1 MAREVPMPRLSDTME
16 EGKVLQWYK
25 QVGDSV
31 EKGELLAEIETD
43 KAVMDLE
50 SVEEGTLVQIL
61 VAAGGSA
68 ALGAPIALVG
78 EESELGQEVSVA
90 TPSAAAPDAATVT
103 TVEPS
108 GAETDG
114 RTPQPTAA
122 PQPAGAATTPAASGV
137 AGKVNRVKASPL
149 ARRLAA
155 EQGLDLAAIKGTG
168 PGGRIVKDD
177 VEKAALEVAVAD
189 DPAAMPSESEVTSL
203 SRMQA
208 TIVRRMLESKTTV
221 PHFYLTMEVDMSAAK
236 AMRAEVNAA
245 WSEEEHI
252 SFNDIVIRAT
262 ALSLMRHPDANGSFR
277 DGGFVYHEEAN
288 IGIAVAVPSGLLVP
302 VLKNCDTKPLRQLA
316 VEAKVLVERT
326 REGKNRPGDLEGGTF
341 TVSNLGMFGVRD
353 FYAIVNPPQSAIIAV
368 GGIEPR
374 PVVRDGEIVVRD
386 IMYLSISADHRILY
400 GAPAAEFLRDL
411 KDLLENPYNLLI

>member
-16 EGKVLQWYK
+16 EGRVLQWYK
-25 QVGDSV
+25 QVGDSIK
-31 EKGELLAEIETD
+31 KGELLAEIETD

-50 SVEEGTLVQIL
+50 SVEEGTLLQLL

-78 EESELGQEVSVA
+78 DESEIGKQVA
-90 TPSAAAPDAATVT
+90 VAAPTEPAAGDAL
-103 TVEPS
+103 ES
-108 GAETDG
+108 GVDLGSPRGAVSDANTGETDS
-114 RTPQPTAA
+114 A
-122 PQPAGAATTPAASGV
+122 PQPAESAQTDAESG
-137 AGKVNRVKASPL
+137 RVKASPL
-149 ARRLAA
+149 ARRMAA
-155 EQGLDLAAIKGTG
+155 EQGLDLTKIRGTG

-177 VEKAALEVAVAD
+177 VEKATRDAAVSD
-189 DPAAMPSESEVTSL
+189 DPAAMPSETEVASL

-208 TIVRRMLESKTTV
+208 TIVRRMVESKTTV
-221 PHFYLTMEVDMSAAK
+221 PHFYLTLEVDMSAAK

-245 WSEEEHI
+245 WSEEERI
-252 SFNDIVIRAT
+252 SYNDIIIRAT
-262 ALSLMRHPDANGSFR
+262 ALSLMRHPDANGYYR
-277 DGGFVYHEEAN
+277 DGGFVYHQEAN

-353 FYAIVNPPQSAIIAV
+353 FYAIINPPQSAIIAV

-374 PVVRDGEIVVRD
+374 PVVRDGEIVIRD
-386 IMYLSISADHRILY
+386 IMFLSISADHRILY

>member
-16 EGKVLQWYK
+16 EGRVLQWYK
-25 QVGDSV
+25 QVGDSIK
-31 EKGELLAEIETD
+31 KGELLAEIETD

-50 SVEEGTLVQIL
+50 SVEEGTLLQLL
-61 VAAGGSA
+61 VAEGGSA

-78 EESELGQEVSVA
+78 DESEIGEQIAV
-90 TPSAAAPDAATVT
+90 AAPTEPAADDALESGADVRRPGRAVADGSTGETGSASQPTDAAQ
-103 TVEPS
+103 
-108 GAETDG
+108 TD
-114 RTPQPTAA
+114 
-122 PQPAGAATTPAASGV
+122 AASG
-137 AGKVNRVKASPL
+137 RVKASPL
-149 ARRLAA
+149 ARRMAA
-155 EQGLDLAAIKGTG
+155 EQDLDLTKITGTG

-177 VEKAALEVAVAD
+177 VEKAARDAAVSD
-189 DPAAMPSESEVTSL
+189 DPAAMPSETEVASL

-208 TIVRRMLESKTTV
+208 TIVRRMVESKTTV
-221 PHFYLTMEVDMSAAK
+221 PHFYLTLEVDMSAAK

-245 WSEEEHI
+245 WSEEERI
-252 SFNDIVIRAT
+252 SYNDIIMRAT
-262 ALSLMRHPDANGSFR
+262 ALSLMRHPDANGYYR
-277 DGGFVYHEEAN
+277 DGGFVYHQEAN

-374 PVVRDGEIVVRD
+374 PVVRDGEIVIRD
-386 IMYLSISADHRILY
+386 IMFLSISADHRILY

>member
-16 EGKVLQWYK
+16 EGRVLQWYK

-31 EKGELLAEIETD
+31 KKGELLAEIETD

-50 SVEEGTLVQIL
+50 SVEEGTLLQLL
-61 VAAGGSA
+61 VAEGGSA

-78 EESELGQEVSVA
+78 EESELGKAVA
-90 TPSAAAPDAATVT
+90 VDAPSAMESAAGEADDAGTDGSTPATTIATQTADAARTQGT
-103 TVEPS
+103 T
-108 GAETDG
+108 G
-114 RTPQPTAA
+114 RI
-122 PQPAGAATTPAASGV
+122 
-137 AGKVNRVKASPL
+137 KASPL
-149 ARRLAA
+149 ARRIAD
-155 EQGLDLAAIKGTG
+155 EQGLDLSRIKGTG
-168 PGGRIVKDD
+168 PAGRIVKDD
-177 VEKAALEVAVAD
+177 VEKAAREVAVAD
-189 DPAAMPSESEVTSL
+189 DPTAMPSESEVASL

-221 PHFYLTMEVDMSAAK
+221 PHFYLTLEVDMSAAK

-245 WSEEEHI
+245 WSEEERI
-252 SFNDIVIRAT
+252 SFNDLVIRAT
-262 ALSLMRHPDANGSFR
+262 AMALMRHPDANGSYQ

-411 KDLLENPYNLLI
+411 KGLLENPYNLLI

>member
-16 EGKVLQWYK
+16 EGRVLQWYK

-31 EKGELLAEIETD
+31 AKGELLAEIETD

-50 SVEEGTLVQIL
+50 SVEEGTLLQLL
-61 VAAGGSA
+61 VAAGGTA

-78 EESELGQEVSVA
+78 DESELGTQVA
-90 TPSAAAPDAATVT
+90 VAPPSKT
-103 TVEPS
+103 
-108 GAETDG
+108 ETDHA
-114 RTPQPTAA
+114 QPGTARSDGAAVAPVPA
-122 PQPAGAATTPAASGV
+122 PQPAEAPATQTAAG
-137 AGKVNRVKASPL
+137 RIKASPL
-149 ARRLAA
+149 ARRIAA
-155 EQGLDLAAIKGTG
+155 EQGLDLALIRGTG

-177 VEKAALEVAVAD
+177 VENAAHTAAAAD
-189 DPAAMPSESEVTSL
+189 DPSAMPSETDVASP

-208 TIVRRMLESKTTV
+208 TIIRRMLESKTTI
-221 PHFYLTMEVDMSAAK
+221 PHFYLTLEVDMSAAR

-245 WSEEEHI
+245 WSEQERI

-262 ALSLMRHPDANGSFR
+262 ALSLMKHPDANGSYR

-288 IGIAVAVPSGLLVP
+288 IGIAVAVPDGLLVP

-316 VEAKVLVERT
+316 VEAKVLARRT

-368 GGIEPR
+368 GAIEPR
-374 PVVRDGEIVVRD
+374 PVVRDGEIVIRD

-411 KDLLENPYNLLI
+411 KELLENPYNLLI

>member
-31 EKGELLAEIETD
+31 KKGELLAEIETD

-50 SVEEGTLVQIL
+50 SVEEGTLLQLL
-61 VAAGGSA
+61 VAEGGSA

-78 EESELGQEVSVA
+78 DEGEVGKETADAAPTAPAAEDVPQGDAATDGSTPAAPTAAEPADAVA
-90 TPSAAAPDAATVT
+90 TPGAP
-103 TVEPS
+103 
-108 GAETDG
+108 G
-114 RTPQPTAA
+114 RI
-122 PQPAGAATTPAASGV
+122 
-137 AGKVNRVKASPL
+137 KASPL
-149 ARRLAA
+149 ARRIAA
-155 EQGLDLAAIKGTG
+155 EQGLDLTTIKGTG

-177 VEKAALEVAVAD
+177 VERAAHDVAVAE
-189 DPAAMPSESEVTSL
+189 DPAALPSSSEVASL

-221 PHFYLTMEVDMSAAK
+221 PHFYLTLEVDMSAAK

-245 WSEEEHI
+245 WSEEERI
-252 SFNDIVIRAT
+252 SFNDLVIRAT
-262 ALSLMRHPDANGSFR
+262 AMALMRHPDANGSYQ

-288 IGIAVAVPSGLLVP
+288 IGIAVAVPNGLLVP

-374 PVVRDGEIVVRD
+374 PVVRDGEIVARD

>member
-31 EKGELLAEIETD
+31 AKGELLAEIETD

-50 SVEEGTLVQIL
+50 SVEEGTLLQLL
-61 VAAGGSA
+61 VAEGGSA

-90 TPSAAAPDAATVT
+90 APSAIEPGARETDDDKTDGSTPEAPAISQSATAAATQ
-103 TVEPS
+103 
-108 GAETDG
+108 G
-114 RTPQPTAA
+114 
-122 PQPAGAATTPAASGV
+122 ASG
-137 AGKVNRVKASPL
+137 RIKASPL
-149 ARRLAA
+149 ARRMAA
-155 EQGLDLAAIKGTG
+155 EQGLDLAMIKGTG

-177 VEKAALEVAVAD
+177 VENAARTVAAAD
-189 DPAAMPSESEVTSL
+189 DPAALPSETDVASP

-208 TIVRRMLESKTTV
+208 TIIRRMLESKTTV
-221 PHFYLTMEVDMSAAK
+221 PHFYLTLEVDMSAAK

-245 WSEEEHI
+245 WSEEERI

-262 ALSLMRHPDANGSFR
+262 AQSLMRHPDANGYYR
-277 DGGFVYHEEAN
+277 DGGFVYHQEAN
-288 IGIAVAVPSGLLVP
+288 IGIAVAVPNGLLVP

-374 PVVRDGEIVVRD
+374 PVVRDGEIVARD

-411 KDLLENPYNLLI
+411 KELLENPYNLLV

>member
-16 EGKVLQWYK
+16 EGRVLQWYK

-31 EKGELLAEIETD
+31 KKGELLAEIETD

-50 SVEEGTLVQIL
+50 SVEEGTLLQLL
-61 VAAGGSA
+61 VAEGGAA

-78 EESELGQEVSVA
+78 EAGELGQDIAVD
-90 TPSAAAPDAATVT
+90 TPSAAATDAAT
-103 TVEPS
+103 PS
-108 GAETDG
+108 
-114 RTPQPTAA
+114 Q
-122 PQPAGAATTPAASGV
+122 AGADGAPAPTPAATPPAAVPSAKP
-137 AGKVNRVKASPL
+137 AGGRIKASPL
-149 ARRLAA
+149 ARRIAA
-155 EQGLDLAAIKGTG
+155 EQGIDLSLIKGTG
-168 PGGRIVKDD
+168 PGGRIVKED
-177 VEKAALEVAVAD
+177 VENATHTAAVAD
-189 DPAAMPSESEVTSL
+189 DPAAEPSSSEVASP

-208 TIVRRMLESKTTV
+208 TIIRRMLESKTTV
-221 PHFYLTMEVDMSAAK
+221 PHFYLTLEVDMSAAK

-245 WSEEEHI
+245 WQEEERI
-252 SFNDIVIRAT
+252 SYNDIVIRAT
-262 ALSLMRHPDANGSFR
+262 ALSLMKHPDANGSYR
-277 DGGFVYHEEAN
+277 DHGFVYHSEAN
-288 IGIAVAVPSGLLVP
+288 IGIAVAVPDGLLVP
-302 VLKNCDTKPLRQLA
+302 VLKNCDTKPMRQLA

-386 IMYLSISADHRILY
+386 IMFLSISADHRILY

>member
-31 EKGELLAEIETD
+31 AKGELLAEIETD

-50 SVEEGTLVQIL
+50 SVEEGTLLQLL
-61 VAAGGSA
+61 VAEGGSA

-90 TPSAAAPDAATVT
+90 APSAI
-103 TVEPS
+103 ES
-108 GAETDG
+108 GARVTDDDKTDG
-114 RTPQPTAA
+114 STPEAPAVSQSATAA
-122 PQPAGAATTPAASGV
+122 VTQGASG
-137 AGKVNRVKASPL
+137 RIKASPL
-149 ARRLAA
+149 ARRMAA
-155 EQGLDLAAIKGTG
+155 EQGLDLAMIKGTG

-177 VEKAALEVAVAD
+177 VENAARTVAAAD
-189 DPAAMPSESEVTSL
+189 DPAALPSETDVASP

-208 TIVRRMLESKTTV
+208 TIIRRMLESKTTV
-221 PHFYLTMEVDMSAAK
+221 PHFYLTLEVDMSAAK

-245 WSEEEHI
+245 WSEEERI

-262 ALSLMRHPDANGSFR
+262 AQSLMRHPDANGYYR
-277 DGGFVYHEEAN
+277 DGGFVYHQEAN
-288 IGIAVAVPSGLLVP
+288 IGIAVAVPNGLLVP

-374 PVVRDGEIVVRD
+374 PVVRDGEIVARD

-411 KDLLENPYNLLI
+411 KELLENPYNLLV

>member
-25 QVGDSV
+25 QVGDGV
-31 EKGELLAEIETD
+31 KKGELLAEIETD

-78 EESELGQEVSVA
+78 EESELGQEGSEA
-90 TPSAAAPDAATVT
+90 APSAAATDAAPVT
-103 TVEPS
+103 AEPS

-114 RTPQPTAA
+114 STPATTA
-122 PQPAGAATTPAASGV
+122 PQPAGPAKTPAATS
-137 AGKVNRVKASPL
+137 RVKASPL

-177 VEKAALEVAVAD
+177 VEKAAHEVAVAD

-245 WSEEEHI
+245 WSEEERI